1 MATFRLKKDSRN
13 EFYWILKSDKN
24 GETVAKSSESYV
36 SRAGANNSISWVRAN
51 AKGAGFEDASL

>member
-1 MATFRLKKDSRN
+1 MATFCLKKDSRD

-36 SRAGANNSISWVRAN
+36 SRTGAKNSIEWVRIN
-51 AKGAGFEDASL
+51 AKGAKFEDDSL